1 MGDQLLALFELG
13 ERAYAVARWLWKTA
27 NETRKAP
34 DTWDMLHLYLKRA
47 KKETE
52 LMIEEIEDLLRE
64 PSVAEESS
72 VQALK
77 LMQADLLA
85 YARNIETY
93 LKKEQPQ
100 SIYRR
105 IDFAIQGQAD
115 MRELLE
121 QMELHARNVVT
132 WLYLL
137 DRKIRRKEA
146 APKALN
152 LEVLQF
158 HDQDKKIRVPGVSR
172 LSAFNASYKR
182 SPDVDAID
190 VKVLV
195 ESVERQHDVGPIT
208 EKLKRRIGNSG
219 KGGPAGILPCLGFT
233 QDPDHRIV
241 FLLPSN
247 TGGLQTMREAMAD
260 DGATPPLEEQFDLA
274 RQLTDAVL
282 MLSAAKL
289 MHKNIRSDTVLLLR
303 PSTDDNKPDAVRQ
316 DEYPITIDQTQ
327 AMTGEKGQTSKSSQG
342 KEAKIE
348 DEKIKSGGNDRGREN
363 ERTKE
368 DERGRKRTRSNDR
381 IDLARPGRKD
391 PGTGD
396 QRLLLG
402 SATVILAHWSQARGY
417 GDTEDRL
424 GPGLSEWHLKLY
436 RHPAQQKPSGNDK
449 YVLGHDVY
457 ALGMCLLEIGLWS
470 PLIVAGEGGLPSASY
485 YLREAGGQA
494 ARRWIKTE
502 LKAAWNYKQHR
513 DEEPTYE
520 LNELVEL
527 VLKDEVTTEVVLE
540 MKKRRQKLRD
550 KHPETAQMIKKVI
563 KKLTEDGTRHVSTR
577 LKVAIEDTLLDLL
590 EEDQRDGSTTLQAA
604 KEFEDAARSMRK
616 RRGRTVRT

>member
-77 LMQADLLA
+77 LLQADLLA

-152 LEVLQF
+152 SEVLQF

-195 ESVERQHDVGPIT
+195 ESVERQHD
-208 EKLKRRIGNSG
+208 
-219 KGGPAGILPCLGFT
+219 
-233 QDPDHRIV
+233 DPDHRIV

-303 PSTDDNKPDAVRQ
+303 PSTDDNKPDA
-316 DEYPITIDQTQ
+316 
-327 AMTGEKGQTSKSSQG
+327 
-342 KEAKIE
+342 
-348 DEKIKSGGNDRGREN
+348 
-363 ERTKE
+363 
-368 DERGRKRTRSNDR
+368 
-381 IDLARPGRKD
+381 
-391 PGTGD
+391 
-396 QRLLLG
+396 
-402 SATVILAHWSQARGY
+402 ARGY

-604 KEFEDAARSMRK
+604 KEFEDAVTMATKSEKFQENMKKIIGEIHEKAK
-616 RRGRTVRT
+616 RTDSEDIGESSIRLF